1 MAAIDNSMDQVFQDW
16 DDKKLTLQKAPV
28 EQMAQ
33 QLGHWA
39 KLIGQ
44 RLDIFAERW
53 RPDRMKISKK
63 LNNKPDASPDQV
75 RGQLTPLAR
84 EEFVAD
90 LRAWGSP
97 DRQAHQAGNLVEV
110 K

>member
-1 MAAIDNSMDQVFQDW
+1 MAAIDTAMDQVFQDW
-16 DDKKLTLQKAPV
+16 DDKKVSLQKTPT

-33 QLGHWA
+33 QLGPWA
-39 KLIGQ
+39 KLVGQ

-63 LNNKPDASPDQV
+63 LKNDANADQV

-84 EEFVAD
+84 EEFISD
-90 LRAWGSP
+90 LRTWGVP
-97 DRQAHQAGNLVEV
+97 DRHAHMAGALVEV

>member
-1 MAAIDNSMDQVFQDW
+1 MAAIDNAMDQVFQDW
-16 DDKKLTLQKAPV
+16 DDKKVKLHKAPT
-28 EQMAQ
+28 EPMAQ
-33 QLGHWA
+33 QLGPWA
-39 KLIGQ
+39 KLVGQ
-44 RLDIFAERW
+44 RLEIFAERW

-63 LNNKPDASPDQV
+63 LKNNANANADQV

-90 LRAWGSP
+90 LRAWGIP
-97 DRQAHQAGNLVEV
+97 DRHAVQAGALVDV

>member
-1 MAAIDNSMDQVFQDW
+1 MAAIDNSMDQIFQDW
-16 DDKKLTLQKAPV
+16 DDKKVSLQKAPL

-33 QLGHWA
+33 QLGPWA

-63 LNNKPDASPDQV
+63 LNNNQNASIDQV

-90 LRAWGSP
+90 LRSWGIP
-97 DRQAHQAGNLVEV
+97 DRHAVQAGNLVEV

>member
-1 MAAIDNSMDQVFQDW
+1 MAAIDDSMDKVFQDW
-16 DDKKLTLQKAPV
+16 DDKRVSLQKTPT

-33 QLGHWA
+33 QLGPWA

-63 LNNKPDASPDQV
+63 LKNDANASVDQV
-75 RGQLTPLAR
+75 RGQLTPQAR
-84 EEFVAD
+84 EDFIAD
-90 LRAWGSP
+90 LRSWGIP
-97 DRQAHQAGNLVEV
+97 DRQAHQAGSLVEV

>member
-1 MAAIDNSMDQVFQDW
+1 MAAIDTSLDQVFQDW
-16 DDKKLTLQKAPV
+16 DDKKVKLHKSPT

-33 QLGHWA
+33 QLGPWA
-39 KLIGQ
+39 KLVGQ

-53 RPDRMKISKK
+53 RPDRMKVVKK
-63 LNNKPDASPDQV
+63 LVNKPDSSADQV

-84 EEFVAD
+84 EEFIAD
-90 LRAWGSP
+90 LRAWGVP
-97 DRQAHQAGNLVEV
+97 DRHAHQAGALVEV